1 MDPVLLSL
9 VCLGAPL
16 AVAAFGAFAWKR
28 IPGIDH
34 LSIAAQVVGTL
45 SALVLAIS
53 VHATEGFSIP
63 WLSFPGTGIR
73 LALGVRLDRLSI
85 PMLLVVQGLSLGV
98 LVFSRW
104 YLKGDRFYGRFFASF
119 SFFVFAMTGVVLAP
133 GLLQA
138 FICWELVGLG
148 SYLLIG
154 YWHDKPVVSEDPQ
167 YQADK
172 PFFAT
177 GVIESKLSPSN
188 AQFKAFV
195 VNRVGDFGFLSGLA
209 LIAWVVSSWS
219 GFRGGDPLSWD
230 ILFPAAGAGAF
241 YQASFLG
248 LSGPGLLTL
257 AGLLVFLGA
266 MGKSAQF
273 PFHIWL
279 PDAMQGPTTASAI
292 IHAATMVAAGVF
304 LTARIYPVLTP
315 DALTTIEWVGA
326 VTAFFA
332 ATIAC
337 VQWDYKAV
345 LAYSTVSQLGYMML
359 GLGAGAEA
367 GGYGAGVGHLF
378 THAIFKCM
386 LFLGAAAV
394 IHALHGV
401 QDLGRMGGLA
411 RKMPLTAI
419 ATGIGT
425 LAILGVPGFSAFWSK
440 DTILAAAHAKVFI
453 AQVAGTGEWAARGP
467 WLLGMVT
474 AALTAFY
481 MGRQWLCAFAGKPRD
496 LHLWEHAH
504 DPDKASIVVIL
515 ALAFL
520 SLQAVWTGSLNPFGS
535 GSWLDGVLRAPGGGI
550 LSTVQA
556 LPESVEH
563 YLHLGTMLWALPLL
577 IIGFATAV
585 LLYVALPNMGYRTA
599 DWLRRDPPTNL
610 VWQFLANLWFVDRAC
625 DLIFAEGL
633 GRRGGQ
639 VVARVDLGSGPSLD
653 GAVDGAAGTSVAFGS
668 LFNLFQSGRSQF
680 YAGWS
685 LLALFGALAIF
696 FLGVR

>member
-9 VCLGAPL
+9 LCLGAPL
-16 AVAAFGAFAWKR
+16 AVAVFGAFAWR
-28 IPGIDH
+28 RVPGIDL
-34 LSIAAQVVGTL
+34 LSIAAQAVGAL
-45 SALVLAIS
+45 SALALTLS
-53 VHATEGFSIP
+53 VHSPGVLSFP
-63 WLSFPGTGIR
+63 WLSFPGTGI
-73 LALGVRLDRLSI
+73 ALSLGIRLDRLSL
-85 PMLLVVQGLSLGV
+85 PMLLVVQALSLGV

-104 YLKGDRFYGRFFASF
+104 YLAGDRFYGRYFASF

-138 FICWELVGLG
+138 FVCWELVGLG

-154 YWHDKPVVSEDPQ
+154 YWQDKPVASEDPE
-167 YQADK
+167 YQANK

-219 GFRGGDPLSWD
+219 GFHGGDPLSWD

-248 LSGPGLLTL
+248 LSGMGLLTL

-304 LTARIYPVLTP
+304 LTARIYPILTP
-315 DALTTIEWVGA
+315 DALTAIEWVGA
-326 VTAFFA
+326 VTAFVG

-411 RKMPLTAI
+411 RKMPLTAL

-440 DTILAAAHAKVFI
+440 DTILAAAHAKVYLVEF
-453 AQVAGTGEWAARGP
+453 GTGAAWAARGP
-467 WLLGMVT
+467 WLLGMAT

-481 MGRQWLCAFAGKPRD
+481 MSRQWLCAFAGKPRD
-496 LHLWEHAH
+496 QHLWEHAH
-504 DPDKASIVVIL
+504 DPDKASIVVLLVL
-515 ALAFL
+515 AVL
-520 SLQAVWTGSLNPFGS
+520 SLQFVWTGSVNPFGS
-535 GSWLDGVLRAPGGGI
+535 GSWLEGVLRTPQGGI
-550 LSTVQA
+550 LGTVQT
-556 LPESVEH
+556 LPESIEH
-563 YLHLGTMLWALPLL
+563 VFHVGTMLWSLL
-577 IIGFATAV
+577 LLMAGFGTAV
-585 LLYVALPNMGYRTA
+585 LLYVILPSHGQRTA
-599 DWLRRDPPTNL
+599 EWLRRDPPTNL
-610 VWQFLANLWFVDRAC
+610 AWKFLANLWFVDKAWEF
-625 DLIFAEGL
+625 LFAEGV
-633 GRRGGQ
+633 GRRGGKA
-639 VVARVDLGSGPSLD
+639 VAAADLGSGPSLD
-653 GAVDGAAGTSVAFGS
+653 TAFDGAAGISVLFGRFS
-668 LFNLFQSGRSQF
+668 NLFQSGRSQF

-685 LLALFGALAIF
+685 LLALFGALAF
-696 FLGVR
+696 FLLGAP

>member
-1 MDPVLLSL
+1 MDPVALSL

-16 AVAAFGAFAWKR
+16 LVAVFGAFAWKR
-28 IPGIDH
+28 VPGIDH

-45 SALVLAIS
+45 SALVLAIT
-53 VHATEGFSIP
+53 VHTTAGLSFP
-63 WLSFPGTGIR
+63 WLSFPGTGIG
-73 LALGVRLDRLSI
+73 LSLGVRLDRLSV

-104 YLKGDRFYGRFFASF
+104 YLKGDRFYGRYFASF

-138 FICWELVGLG
+138 FVCWELVGLG

-154 YWHDKPVVSEDPQ
+154 YWHDKPVVSKDPR
-167 YQADK
+167 YQAAK

-326 VTAFFA
+326 FTAFFA

-367 GGYGAGVGHLF
+367 G
-378 THAIFKCM
+378 
-386 LFLGAAAV
+386 
-394 IHALHGV
+394 
-401 QDLGRMGGLA
+401 
-411 RKMPLTAI
+411 
-419 ATGIGT
+419 AT
-425 LAILGVPGFSAFWSK
+425 
-440 DTILAAAHAKVFI
+440 
-453 AQVAGTGEWAARGP
+453 ARGWAICSP
-467 WLLGMVT
+467 T
-474 AALTAFY
+474 PSSNA
-481 MGRQWLCAFAGKPRD
+481 C
-496 LHLWEHAH
+496 
-504 DPDKASIVVIL
+504 S
-515 ALAFL
+515 
-520 SLQAVWTGSLNPFGS
+520 
-535 GSWLDGVLRAPGGGI
+535 SWAR
-550 LSTVQA
+550 
-556 LPESVEH
+556 
-563 YLHLGTMLWALPLL
+563 
-577 IIGFATAV
+577 
-585 LLYVALPNMGYRTA
+585 
-599 DWLRRDPPTNL
+599 PP
-610 VWQFLANLWFVDRAC
+610 
-625 DLIFAEGL
+625 
-633 GRRGGQ
+633 
-639 VVARVDLGSGPSLD
+639 
-653 GAVDGAAGTSVAFGS
+653 
-668 LFNLFQSGRSQF
+668 
-680 YAGWS
+680 
-685 LLALFGALAIF
+685 
-696 FLGVR
+696 

>member
-1 MDPVLLSL
+1 MDPVVLSL
-9 VCLGAPL
+9 LCLGAPL
-16 AVAAFGAFAWKR
+16 AVAVFGAFAWR
-28 IPGIDH
+28 RVPGIDL
-34 LSIAAQVVGTL
+34 LSIVAQAVGA
-45 SALVLAIS
+45 SCALALALS
-53 VHATEGFSIP
+53 VHSPGVLSVP
-63 WLSFPGTGIR
+63 WLSFPGTGI
-73 LALGVRLDRLSI
+73 AFSLGIRLDRLSL
-85 PMLLVVQGLSLGV
+85 PMLVVVQVLALAV

-104 YLKGDRFYGRFFASF
+104 YLAGDRFYGRFFASF

-138 FICWELVGLG
+138 FVCWELVGLG

-154 YWHDKPVVSEDPQ
+154 YWHDKPVAADDPE
-167 YQADK
+167 YQANK

-209 LIAWVVSSWS
+209 LIAWVISGWS
-219 GFRGGDPLSWD
+219 GFHGGDPLSWD
-230 ILFPAAGAGAF
+230 ILFPAAAAGAF
-241 YQASFLG
+241 GHASFLG
-248 LSGPGLLTL
+248 LSGVGLLTL

-304 LTARIYPVLTP
+304 LTARIYPILTP
-315 DALTTIEWVGA
+315 DALTAIEWVGA
-326 VTAFFA
+326 VTAFVA

-367 GGYGAGVGHLF
+367 GGYGAGIGHLF

-386 LFLGAAAV
+386 LFLGAGAV

-440 DTILAAAHAKVFI
+440 DTILAAAHAKVYL
-453 AQVAGTGEWAARGP
+453 VAIGGGSGWAARGP

-496 LHLWEHAH
+496 IHLWEHAH
-504 DPDKASIVVIL
+504 DPNKASVAVLLVL
-515 ALAFL
+515 ALL
-520 SLQAVWTGSLNPFGS
+520 SLQFVWTGSVNPFGS
-535 GSWLDGVLRAPGGGI
+535 GSWLEDVLRAPRGGVLG
-550 LSTVQA
+550 TVRS

-563 YLHLGTMLWALPLL
+563 ALHVGTMLWSLL
-577 IIGFATAV
+577 LLMAGFAAAV
-585 LLYVALPNMGYRTA
+585 LLYVVLPSRGRRTA

-610 VWQFLANLWFVDRAC
+610 AWKFLANLWFVDRAC
-625 DLIFAEGL
+625 DLLFAEGA
-633 GRRGGQ
+633 GRRGGRA
-639 VVARVDLGSGPSLD
+639 VAAADLGSGPSLD
-653 GAVDGAAGTSVAFGS
+653 SIADDAAGLSVVFGRFS
-668 LFNLFQSGRSQF
+668 NLFQSGRSQF

-685 LLALFGALAIF
+685 LLALFGALAF
-696 FLGVR
+696 FILGAQ